1 MDARLTRITPA
12 QGFCR
17 PSGNFIWLLQPFF
30 DVDIGGLGVCYEHAD
45 MAWVVG
51 DLYHALLL
59 AAWACSSK
67 SRHCPSPRSPVLCHP
82 QRFPVFTQFCVS
94 VFHRHWHPLAW
105 GRHQRL
111 WQYHIS
117 LWQCLHSRT
126 SDNAVRLA
134 PAVDTSG
141 ERVQDDCGTDF
152 HLHENTQCEMRSLFD
167 VLDEPWAKLKRQIT
181 YMML

>member
-1 MDARLTRITPA
+1 MYPY
-12 QGFCR
+12 
-17 PSGNFIWLLQPFF
+17 FIHIGTLSPG
-30 DVDIGGLGVCYEHAD
+30 VDISVC
-45 MAWVVG
+45 G
-51 DLYHALLL
+51 
-59 AAWACSSK
+59 S
-67 SRHCPSPRSPVLCHP
+67 
-82 QRFPVFTQFCVS
+82 T
-94 VFHRHWHPLAW
+94 
-105 GRHQRL
+105 
-111 WQYHIS
+111 IS

-167 VLDEPWAKLKRQIT
+167 VLDEPWAKLKRQIA